1 MYKVFINQNPIILTS
16 HLIKEEDFKYFL
28 LDTVDIATLG
38 REFENKR
45 LKAVC
50 LYDEDEKNLL
60 KKFKRKLP
68 VVEAGGGLVK
78 NKKGEVLFIYRN
90 GKWDLPKGKIEK
102 NESLEEGAVRE
113 VEEET
118 GVKALKVKKFLRHTY
133 HIFKRNG
140 VYKLKLTHWYL
151 MTTSYDGELKPQLEE
166 DIYEVTWKDELQVK
180 KALQNTYANIRSL
193 FEN

>member
-16 HLIKEEDFKYFL
+16 LLTKEEDFKYFL
-28 LDTVDIATLG
+28 LDTVDIASLG
-38 REFENKR
+38 REFENKK

-50 LYDEDEKNLL
+50 LYHEDEKNLL
-60 KKFKRKLP
+60 KNFMKKLP

-78 NKKGEVLFIYRN
+78 NKKGEVLFIFRN

-102 NESLEEGAVRE
+102 KESPEQGAVRE

-118 GVKALKVKKFLRHTY
+118 GVKGLKVKKFLKNTY
-133 HIFKRNG
+133 HIFKRND

-151 MTTSYDGELKPQLEE
+151 MTTDYQGELIPQVEE
-166 DIYEVTWKDELQVK
+166 DIYDVVWKDETQIPKTLE
-180 KALQNTYANIRSL
+180 NTYANIRML
-193 FEN
+193 FE